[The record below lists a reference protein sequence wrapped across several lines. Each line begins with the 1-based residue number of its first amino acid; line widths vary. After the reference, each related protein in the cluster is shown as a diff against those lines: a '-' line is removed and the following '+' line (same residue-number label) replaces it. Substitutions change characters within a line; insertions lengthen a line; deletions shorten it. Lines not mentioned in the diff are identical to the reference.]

1 MTRLPVRIWC
11 FPRQRL
17 LIWRAAAAIAITA
30 PVTLTLTGGAYA
42 TCSPAA
48 DNSPNPP
55 PGTTITCSGVTT
67 DQNGTAGYGTGN
79 QIGIAINVVSG
90 AAVTG
95 SANSGINIGSATVS
109 NSGNITGATNGVFS
123 QNDVTVTNNTGATI
137 TGTAASGVGSNN
149 GGVTVVNSGTITG
162 NANIGVFAFVNA
174 TVTNN
179 VGGTITGD
187 LGVNSGY
194 SAVGNVTNAG
204 NIIGTSYGVIAY
216 GTGIVSNA
224 AGGLISGGIS
234 GVQANQVLN
243 VTNAGT
249 ITGTANYG
257 LEATGNMDVTNAAT
271 GTITGATD
279 ALRTNSGSIT
289 ATNYGTISSTT
300 GIGVSA
306 QANLTMTN
314 GASGGVSGGMAANLG
329 SANVTNLGT
338 IAGLNYTAI
347 YAFADIN
354 VTNGVGAQITSLINN
369 GIYASNGVA
378 TVVNSG
384 NISVGGFGYAIRA
397 ETSAVV
403 TNNAGAQISGGD
415 TGIRASLGS
424 VSVTNYGSVS
434 GLTGNGIYAGT
445 GGSAVFNAG
454 TITGGT
460 AAIQFAGSGNVL
472 TLAPGSVISGNVLG
486 GGSDTFQ
493 LGGSGAATFDV
504 STLGA
509 AAQYQGF
516 TTFNK
521 VDDSVWTLTGT
532 GSFSG
537 DVNVGGGALI
547 VSGNIA
553 SAGNLVVNAGGTLG
567 GNGIVGNTVI
577 NGGILSPGNSI
588 GTIIVQGSLVFTAA
602 ATYLVQ
608 VSSAASDLTNVTGA
622 ATLAGTVQVA
632 LANGTLRFN
641 SPYTILIAGSLN
653 GSRFDSVATPTG
665 ISGSLTY
672 SGGTVQLV
680 LGSGLGGIAGLN
692 INQRAVATALD
703 KAFNSFGSVPSA
715 FGGIFAGNVPANLT
729 QASGELATGS
739 QQTTFD
745 AMNLF
750 VNLLADPFA
759 AGRDGTTPTGASFGE
774 EGAADSYAG
783 GRRRPGAERD
793 AYAMIAKAPGAI
805 GFGQRWSV
813 WGAGY
818 GGSQTTDGNAVQG
831 SNTSTSRI
839 AGTAVGA
846 DYRISPFTQVGFALA
861 GGGSNFVVANGLG
874 SGRSDLFQAG
884 AFVRHTAGVAYFSGA
899 LAYGWQ
905 DVTTNRTVTIAG
917 SDQLR
922 AQFNANA
929 WAGRIEG
936 GYRFITPW
944 AGIGLTPYAAAQ
956 FATFELPG
964 YAERAIV
971 GANTFALAYAAK
983 TATSPRSELG
993 FRTDRSLALPGAI
1006 LTLRGRFG
1014 WAHDYDIDR
1023 SIAATFQALPGASFV
1038 VGGASPARNA
1048 ALTSATA
1055 EAKWLNGFS
1064 LAGTFEGEFSNVTSS
1079 YSGKGVVRYAW

>member
-1 MTRLPVRIWC
+1 M
-11 FPRQRL
+11 
-17 LIWRAAAAIAITA
+17 
-30 PVTLTLTGGAYA
+30 
-42 TCSPAA
+42 
-48 DNSPNPP
+48 
-55 PGTTITCSGVTT
+55 TT

-79 QIGIAINVVSG
+79 QTGIAINVMSG

-109 NSGNITGATNGVFS
+109 NSGTITGATNGVFS
-123 QNDVTVTNNTGATI
+123 QNDLTVTNNTGAII
-137 TGTAASGVGSNN
+137 TGTAVSGVGSNN
-149 GGVTVVNSGTITG
+149 GSVTVVNSGTITG

-179 VGGTITGD
+179 VGGVITGD

-204 NIIGTSYGVIAY
+204 NIIGASYGVIAY
-216 GTGIVSNA
+216 GAGIVSNA
-224 AGGLISGGIS
+224 AGGLISGGIT
-234 GVQANQVLN
+234 GVQANQLLN

-249 ITGTANYG
+249 INGTANYG

-300 GIGVSA
+300 GIAVSA

-314 GASGGVSGGMAANLG
+314 GVSGSVSGGMVADLG
-329 SANVTNLGT
+329 SAHVTNLGT

-347 YAFADIN
+347 YAFADIS

-369 GIYASNGVA
+369 GIYASNGIA

-415 TGIRASLGS
+415 TGVRASLGS
-424 VSVTNYGSVS
+424 VSVTNYGSIS
-434 GLTGNGIYAGT
+434 GLAGNGIYAGT
-445 GGSAVFNAG
+445 GGSTVFNAG

-472 TLAPGSVISGNVLG
+472 TLAPGSGISGNVLG

-504 STLGA
+504 SALGA
-509 AAQYQGF
+509 AAQYRGF
-516 TTFNK
+516 ATFNK
-521 VDDSVWTLTGT
+521 IDDSVWTLTGT

-547 VSGNIA
+547 VNGSIA
-553 SAGNLVVNAGGTLG
+553 SAANLVVNASGTLG
-567 GNGIVGNTVI
+567 GNGIVGNTVV

-588 GTIIVQGSLVFTAA
+588 GAIDVQGSLVFTGA

-641 SPYTILIAGSLN
+641 SPYTILTAGSLN

-680 LGSGLGGIAGLN
+680 LGSGLGEIAGLN

-703 KAFNSFGSVPSA
+703 KALNSFGSVPSA

-759 AGRDGTTPTGASFGE
+759 AGRDGTAPTVVSFGKE
-774 EGAADSYAG
+774 RAADSCAG

-805 GFGQRWSV
+805 GFGERWSV

-884 AFVRHTAGVAYFSGA
+884 AFVCHAAGAAYFSGA

-936 GYRFITPW
+936 GYRFITAW

-993 FRTDRSLALPGAI
+993 FRTDRSLALPGVI

-1023 SIAATFQALPGASFV
+1023 SIAATFQALPGASLV
-1038 VGGASPARNA
+1038 VGGASPARDA